1 MPRPAEP
8 CRFYA
13 FARARRYRV
22 ASPARDVEGA
32 VPYDRRERLY
42 TMVRLY
48 RIGARGRLI
57 AAPTEHGFVTS
68 VGAGVPDR
76 PQTSPHGNCGYH
88 GKMFVPTVGVD
99 GPGQLLLPFQGNSP
113 SPQIDPPS
121 NIHC

>member
-1 MPRPAEP
+1 MPVH
-8 CRFYA
+8 A
-13 FARARRYRV
+13 FARARRKN
-22 ASPARDVEGA
+22 AGFPARDVEGA

-99 GPGQLLLPFQGNSP
+99 
-113 SPQIDPPS
+113 PQIDPQSQHIANVGIEGKPPTTP
-121 NIHC
+121 